1 MVNPKTYIDNLH
13 LHYEKPKVILE
24 RTLIAVAVIVVTS
37 AAIFGIDTAV
47 ASITTLF

>member
-13 LHYEKPKVILE
+13 LHYEKPKVTLE

-37 AAIFGIDTAV
+37 VTIFGIDTAV